1 MSFAPLN
8 PPHRLLMGPGPIN
21 LDPRVHRAMA
31 APMIGQYDPVMTE
44 FMNRTMAIYREIFV
58 TRNPATLLIDGTA
71 RAGIEAVMISA
82 IEPGDTVLV
91 PVFGRF
97 GHLLCEIAERAGARV
112 VTIDLPW
119 GSVCMLDQLED
130 ALKRHRPRWV
140 ATVQGDTSTTRLQPL
155 EGWGE
160 LCHRYGAL
168 LICDATA
175 SLGGNPLLCDAWQL
189 DAVTCGL
196 QKCLAGPPGVAPITL
211 SPALAEHIRRR
222 RHVEAG
228 IRSDADQAQGVR
240 IGSNYFDL
248 AMIMDYWSELRLN
261 HHTEA
266 TPMLYAAYECARIML
281 EEGLHAT
288 IARHKLHGDAM
299 AAGLEGLGLR
309 LYGDPAHR
317 MYNIVGVYI
326 PESVQGEAVRAALLN
341 DWHIEIG
348 TSFGPLKGK
357 IWRIG
362 TMGYN
367 ARRDCVLQTLAALE
381 HVLRAQGFA
390 CPASGG
396 VAAAMAWYEDAW
408 TASKSTQRPILQE
421 PVEDEELV

>member
-71 RAGIEAVMISA
+71 RAGIEAVMISM

-119 GSVCMLDQLED
+119 GSVCSLDQLED

-160 LCHRYGAL
+160 LCHRYDAL
-168 LICDATA
+168 LVCDATA
-175 SLGGNPLLCDAWQL
+175 SLGGNPMLTDAWQL

-196 QKCLAGPPGVAPITL
+196 QKCLAGPPGVAPITI
-211 SPALAEHIRRR
+211 SPALVEHIRRR

-228 IRSDADQAQGVR
+228 IRTDTDQAQGVR

-281 EEGLHAT
+281 EEGLDAT

-299 AAGLEGLGLR
+299 AAGLEGLGLQ

-317 MYNIVGVYI
+317 MYNIVGVCI
-326 PESVQGEAVRAALLN
+326 PEQVQGESVRGALLN

-396 VAAAMAWYEDAW
+396 VAAAMAWYEGAGA
-408 TASKSTQRPILQE
+408 TSKAAAVVMPSR
-421 PVEDEELV
+421 VEDEELV